1 MTTVFK
7 NIECSVSQL
16 ATTMT
21 LIDSYIKEQKE
32 MIELYKEQL
41 NGSDNT
47 EQVRFY
53 QTTIKDKKANI
64 KSMIAL
70 QEQMATKELITNT
83 LYNGTRI
90 YNHRRWILQHESC
103 KSCIFKRNWRYYL
116 AKGCYSF

>member
-1 MTTVFK
+1 MSTVFK
-7 NIECSVSQL
+7 NIECNVTQL

-21 LIDSYIKEQKE
+21 LIDNYIKEQKE

-70 QEQMATKELITNT
+70 QEQMATKELITKHT
-83 LYNGTRI
+83 L
-90 YNHRRWILQHESC
+90 
-103 KSCIFKRNWRYYL
+103 
-116 AKGCYSF
+116 